1 MHELKNIIEPIEPMR
16 INLIPLTIVDSIRH
30 CTFCLKKKKIEELF
44 YYMEAIGQEHEL
56 TCVFL

>member
-30 CTFCLKKKKIEELF
+30 CTFCLKKKKLKNFSTIWKQLDKS
-44 YYMEAIGQEHEL
+44 MS
-56 TCVFL
+56 